1 VLSFDWFPPF
11 LGRQEIATNNRIAV
25 LVGRGEGGGWAHIYP
40 LDVDDGGTADDMDN
54 CLGLAN
60 TNQADEHSIGDACDE
75 LPG

>member
-1 VLSFDWFPPF
+1 M
-11 LGRQEIATNNRIAV
+11 
-25 LVGRGEGGGWAHIYP
+25 GRGEGGGWAHIYP